1 MKKKITLLLVL
12 LLSFTAWSQKKSKKL
27 IGTVYNQNDQVLSNV
42 LISKVGNEKTYKTD
56 ENGNFALN
64 VRLKDTLIFSKKG
77 YSQSRIPVSRS
88 DEMVVLLNANLL
100 SDKSEIEGAL
110 GIKKDKDEITTAYGV
125 IEADNLNI
133 ANSTNTVQGLQG
145 KVSGL
150 NVHKDEVY
158 LRGIRSIRANNSALV
173 VIDGVVST
181 YDFLQTIDYNL
192 IESVTV
198 HKGANGAA
206 LYGSQ
211 AANGVVIVKT
221 KKSLSNSSNNVTQQ
235 IAANSNAN
243 KYNKRLKVNVKN
255 TKPAYLSDLNNLNS
269 SQEVFN
275 KYESDKELF
284 KSNPSYY
291 LDMFNYFEEEGNTE
305 YSKTVL
311 NDIINSEDAKGE
323 QLRAFAYRLDELN
336 RNEEANVIN
345 NKLLNTYPNDVK
357 SYRDLALGLA
367 DVGKSQIAF
376 NTLSTFLDT
385 DLGEIKG
392 SSFNRITLHEV
403 NNMIQNNPN
412 LKKSDLASHNIIK
425 TEFA

>member
-1 MKKKITLLLVL
+1 
-12 LLSFTAWSQKKSKKL
+12 
-27 IGTVYNQNDQVLSNV
+27 
-42 LISKVGNEKTYKTD
+42 
-56 ENGNFALN
+56 
-64 VRLKDTLIFSKKG
+64 
-77 YSQSRIPVSRS
+77 
-88 DEMVVLLNANLL
+88 
-100 SDKSEIEGAL
+100 
-110 GIKKDKDEITTAYGV
+110 
-125 IEADNLNI
+125 
-133 ANSTNTVQGLQG
+133 
-145 KVSGL
+145 
-150 NVHKDEVY
+150 
-158 LRGIRSIRANNSALV
+158 LV

-357 SYRDLALGLA
+357 SYRDLALGMA

-425 TEFA
+425 TEFDLRIVIDWNRDDVNLNVKVVDPFSEIASADNAITRIGGEFSGILGLNEYVIRHAKAGDYYVVINNSEDLNDEITYVKITTFEDYGRNNEKKKITTIKLEPKKKDQVIMKVKI